1 MAAKILVLEGVT
13 KIFNAGTLDEKRALD
28 HIDLEVAPGDFI
40 TIIGSNGAGK
50 STLLN
55 VIAGTYLPDDGR
67 IIIAHQDVT
76 RAPEYRRARYIARVF
91 QNPTMGTA
99 ADMTI
104 EENLSIAEL
113 RGKRR
118 GLKWGVTEAR
128 RKRYS
133 EILKVLD
140 LGLEDRL
147 KQPVGLLSGGQR
159 QSMTLLMTTLTLPQL
174 LLLDEHTAALDPRT
188 AAKVIE
194 LTETMVTQHKLTT
207 LMITHNMNQALRYGN
222 RMIMLHQGRVQID
235 VQGDEKQRLTVREVI
250 DKFGTTLK
258 DETLLAC
265 GPTPSSE
272 QKNSR

>member
-13 KIFNAGTLDEKRALD
+13 KKFNAGTLDEKSALD
-28 HIDLEVAPGDFI
+28 NIDLEVAPGDFI

-67 IIIAHQDVT
+67 IMISDQDVT
-76 RAPEYRRARYIARVF
+76 RAPEHLMARYIARVF
-91 QNPTMGTA
+91 QSPTMGTA

-118 GLKWGVTEAR
+118 GLKWAVTQAR
-128 RKRYS
+128 RKHYR

-140 LGLEDRL
+140 LGLEGRL

-159 QSMTLLMTTLTLPQL
+159 QSMTLLMATLTLPKL

-194 LTETMVTQHKLTT
+194 LTETMVTQHQLTT

-222 RMIMLHQGRVQID
+222 RMIMLHQGRIQID
-235 VQGDEKQRLTVREVI
+235 VQGDEKRQLTVREVI

-258 DETLLAC
+258 DETLLTC
-265 GPTPSSE
+265 GPASS
-272 QKNSR
+272 S